1 MELQNIFRA
10 AKSALLAGCVVLCTS
25 VALAQSDTEVRSKKL
40 FDEARELA
48 GQNRWTEACPLF
60 QAAYELTPNG
70 GAALSAADCYE
81 KTERPKQALEL
92 YKFIV
97 TDPNAS
103 KNTER
108 VEYAK
113 GRIAEIEK
121 ALAPPPPPPTAT
133 ASASAAPPSS
143 AQEKPPKQVP
153 NRIPAYA
160 AFGVGGAGIVVGSVF
175 GGLALSQAGEIKDRC
190 KGNLCLTSDAE
201 NGESATA
208 KAMISNIAFGVGL
221 AGVVVGAALYLTG
234 KPAMSSTVS
243 ANARGLLVRF

>member
-10 AKSALLAGCVVLCTS
+10 AKSAILAGCVVFCTS

-103 KNTER
+103 KNAER

-121 ALAPPPPPPTAT
+121 ALAPPPPPTAT
-133 ASASAAPPSS
+133 ASASAAPTSS
-143 AQEKPPKQVP
+143 AQEKSPKPVP

-160 AFGVGGAGIVVGSVF
+160 AFGVGGAGIVVGSIF
-175 GGLALSQAGEIKDRC
+175 GGLALANYNTVQEECPGTVCNPSLKE
-190 KGNLCLTSDAE
+190 
-201 NGESATA
+201 TA
-208 KAMISNIAFGVGL
+208 NTVTTQGWVSNIAFGVGI
-221 AGVVVGAALYLTG
+221 VGAAVGVVLLVTG
-234 KPAMSSTVS
+234 KPTMNDTVS
-243 ANARGLLVRF
+243 ASANGIRIRF